1 MDKVRRFLE
10 PGPIVLVSSKWK
22 GATNIM
28 TMGWHMVMEFEPS
41 LIGCYIWDE
50 NHSFEMLRRSKECVI
65 NIPTE
70 DIAAKVVG
78 IGNSSG
84 RDIDK
89 FKKFRLTAAPGKKV
103 KAPLIAE
110 CYANFECRLAI
121 SASSTGTACSSG
133 RLLRRTQHHPLAIR
147 VLFIIAAMV
156 FSCCRMAIPAD
167 IAVCSNRQICK
178 SPTPR
183 LRVSHTPSIANGR
196 FGHRAS
202 SRSLGL
208 VPAEKRT

>member
-1 MDKVRRFLE
+1 MHHYEKRNLPVDKVRRFLE

-28 TMGWHMVMEFEPS
+28 AMGFEPS

-89 FKKFRLTAAPGKKV
+89 FR
-103 KAPLIAE
+103 
-110 CYANFECRLAI
+110 
-121 SASSTGTACSSG
+121 SSG
-133 RLLRRTQHHPLAIR
+133 
-147 VLFIIAAMV
+147 
-156 FSCCRMAIPAD
+156 
-167 IAVCSNRQICK
+167 
-178 SPTPR
+178 
-183 LRVSHTPSIANGR
+183 
-196 FGHRAS
+196 
-202 SRSLGL
+202 
-208 VPAEKRT
+208 